1 MDTQCLLGVN
11 DVVEEETKE
20 ENTDV
25 ICGQFR
31 HTRDGSM
38 KRRRNPLRVSYL
50 FLRYVFKNRVLRE
63 CVRFCSICITVSML
77 FIGIQKKELCP
88 FEPAIPVFLL
98 VDGSILALHTG
109 ISALRLCMEKK
120 KSSDPD
126 IDRLDNTS
134 ILLKILVLFLV
145 LWNLAGSVWIY
156 SAEKIVQFHDSIRTT
171 YCDITAYYF
180 AFGLVT
186 SAYIVVGLIFV
197 FVLLTVTSL
206 YIYQTCTNS
215 SLRGGQD
222 EETDHPDS
230 ITHI

>member
-1 MDTQCLLGVN
+1 MDAQCLLGVG
-11 DVVEEETKE
+11 DVVDEGAQYVCCAKNRNAAQEIK
-20 ENTDV
+20 
-25 ICGQFR
+25 
-31 HTRDGSM
+31 
-38 KRRRNPLRVSYL
+38 KRKHSPFRVSYL
-50 FLRYVFKNRVLRE
+50 FLRDCFRNRVIRE

-109 ISALRLCMEKK
+109 ISAIRLCVERKK
-120 KSSDPD
+120 CSDSD
-126 IDRLDNTS
+126 INRLDNTS

-156 SAEKIVQFHDSIRTT
+156 SVEKIVQFHDSIRTT
-171 YCDITAYYF
+171 YCDVTAYYF

-186 SAYIVVGLIFV
+186 SAYIVVGLIIV

-206 YIYQTCTNS
+206 YIYQTCTRT
-215 SLRGGQD
+215 SLRGIQDGQ
-222 EETDHPDS
+222 TDHPDS

>member
-1 MDTQCLLGVN
+1 MDAQCLLGVG
-11 DVVEEETKE
+11 DVVDEGAQYEC
-20 ENTDV
+20 
-25 ICGQFR
+25 CGKNRNAAQ
-31 HTRDGSM
+31 GIK
-38 KRRRNPLRVSYL
+38 KRKHNPFRVSYL
-50 FLRYVFKNRVLRE
+50 FLRDGFRNRVIRE

-109 ISALRLCMEKK
+109 ISAIRLCVERKK
-120 KSSDPD
+120 CSDSD
-126 IDRLDNTS
+126 INRLDNTS

-156 SAEKIVQFHDSIRTT
+156 SVEKIVQFHDSIRTT
-171 YCDITAYYF
+171 YCDFTAYYF

-186 SAYIVVGLIFV
+186 SAYIVVGLIIV

-206 YIYQTCTNS
+206 YIYQTCTRT
-215 SLRGGQD
+215 SLRGIQD
-222 EETDHPDS
+222 GETDHPDS